1 MCHHVVMGDTFTFE
15 TQSQIYLRYWNNT
28 ARCPRDVDRT
38 SARYHVRS
46 PKSHCTMTSRYTEEL
61 SWRIG
66 RIPFEAEKEGAQEEG
81 GKKNLKKNEKK
92 WKKVGEEGEEDDPY
106 LRPKRRTPLR
116 FDQIQEG
123 PQDPFCANAQ
133 GNVEVDHETMERRR
147 IYVGNVQST
156 KRGRI
161 EFWTDDRNVFW
172 LRYRGTARDGREEE
186 EKKERNRAGAYL

>member
-1 MCHHVVMGDTFTFE
+1 MTY
-15 TQSQIYLRYWNNT
+15 QSY
-28 ARCPRDVDRT
+28 
-38 SARYHVRS
+38 SVRS
-46 PKSHCTMTSRYTEEL
+46 REGRRTGGRRGKKLKKEREEV
-61 SWRIG
+61 
-66 RIPFEAEKEGAQEEG
+66 EEG
-81 GKKNLKKNEKK
+81 
-92 WKKVGEEGEEDDPY
+92 GEEGEEDDPY

-133 GNVEVDHETMERRR
+133 GNVEVDHETMEKRR

-186 EKKERNRAGAYL
+186 EKKEENRAGAYL